1 MCFRVFPACRFVYGC
16 ETWTIAKAD
25 EPKREAF
32 HMSCQRQNIGSP
44 LVSLRQQRLRQVKTT
59 CVAGSAADAWQSLDM
74 FVNSMKMLQGIPQS
88 VAPEA
93 VWQVGRPPYQS
104 EIWYGGAIPIRDAG
118 ISLVL
123 IPKNSLFHY
132 FFHSTSL
139 PITFTNRHLNSA
151 YLPTY

>member
-1 MCFRVFPACRFVYGC
+1 MTLHCIDISCFLKC
-16 ETWTIAKAD
+16 
-25 EPKREAF
+25 
-32 HMSCQRQNIGSP
+32 
-44 LVSLRQQRLRQVKTT
+44 LVSACCKALRLSELNKALLTY
-59 CVAGSAADAWQSLDM
+59 
-74 FVNSMKMLQGIPQS
+74 MLWYLGA

-104 EIWYGGAIPIRDAG
+104 EIWYGSAIAIRDAG

-123 IPKNSLFHY
+123 IPTNSLLHY

-139 PITFTNRHLNSA
+139 SITFTNRHLNSA

>member
-1 MCFRVFPACRFVYGC
+1 MHENVIKINREFLLLCVVCFVH
-16 ETWTIAKAD
+16 WW
-25 EPKREAF
+25 
-32 HMSCQRQNIGSP
+32 CQVVWGYRP
-44 LVSLRQQRLRQVKTT
+44 L
-59 CVAGSAADAWQSLDM
+59 W
-74 FVNSMKMLQGIPQS
+74 P

-93 VWQVGRPPYQS
+93 VWQVGRPPHQS

-123 IPKNSLFHY
+123 IGAYRKIVAPLY

-151 YLPTY
+151 YLLT